1 MFAAAAS
8 GKSPRNLGLRSCV
21 KMRHDVLADAL
32 NALKNI
38 KDKGQKEVIVRP
50 ISKVVVKVFEVLKKE
65 GYVESFE
72 VLDDKRGGQAK
83 VKLSNLINN
92 IGVVKPRFSAA
103 LGEFE
108 RFEKRYLPAKDFGRL
123 IVSTSKGIMTHL
135 DAKETNHGGVILAYV
150 Y

>member
-1 MFAAAAS
+1 
-8 GKSPRNLGLRSCV
+8 
-21 KMRHDVLADAL
+21 MRHDVLADAL

-50 ISKVVVKVFEVLKKE
+50 ISKVVLRVFEVLKKE
-65 GYVESFE
+65 GYIESVEVSE
-72 VLDDKRGGQAK
+72 DKRGGQAK
-83 VKLSNLINN
+83 VILSNLINN
-92 IGVVKPRFSAA
+92 IGTIKPKFSAD
-103 LGEFE
+103 LSEFE

-135 DAKETNHGGVILAYV
+135 DAKANNQGGVLLAYV